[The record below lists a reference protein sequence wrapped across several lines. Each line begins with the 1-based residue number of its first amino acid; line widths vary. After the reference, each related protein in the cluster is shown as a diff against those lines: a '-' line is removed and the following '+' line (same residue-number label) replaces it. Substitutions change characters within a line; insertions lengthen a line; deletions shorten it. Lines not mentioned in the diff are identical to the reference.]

1 MKDDGYSGHGGC
13 IARMTKEI
21 LRTIYILQSS
31 TTMDVLPTIR
41 TLRKES
47 YGCTVQDVYIAG
59 NKTMNVLGAMRTL
72 AGKTTMN
79 VLCTMHATPSKMRRR
94 RIRRRDSADEKKGGA
109 KYGVGMI

>member
-1 MKDDGYSGHGGC
+1 VHCKNDEGDTAHDLYIAVVDDNGC
-13 IARMTKEI
+13 ITHN
-21 LRTIYILQSS
+21 TYI
-31 TTMDVLPTIR
+31 
-41 TLRKES
+41 RKEG